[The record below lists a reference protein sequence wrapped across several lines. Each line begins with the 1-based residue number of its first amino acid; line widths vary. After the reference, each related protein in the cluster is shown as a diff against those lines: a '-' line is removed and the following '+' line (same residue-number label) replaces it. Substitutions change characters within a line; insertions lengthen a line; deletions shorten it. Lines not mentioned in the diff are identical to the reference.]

1 MISHKEMLKELHF
14 NSKIVFLTILLVVF
28 IIFFTGCK
36 KQRQKAEAKS
46 IVKEWIGKEIKF
58 PDNFQCNLSGEDTSY
73 MLCADLIESEF
84 KILLY
89 VDSTGCTNCKLQ
101 LMEWNNLINE
111 INCIQGNKLS
121 FLFFLHPKDI
131 TELRLILQR
140 NDLRHPVF
148 IDTKDEI
155 NLLNK
160 FPKQSDYQCFLLNK
174 DNKVL
179 MIGNPVQNT
188 KILELYKKQIGLSD
202 TD

>member
-1 MISHKEMLKELHF
+1 MIKKTHF

-28 IIFFTGCK
+28 IFSFTRCT
-36 KQRQKAEAKS
+36 KQRQKAEAKF

-58 PDNFQCNLSGEDTSY
+58 PDNFQCNLSGKDTSY
-73 MLCADLIESEF
+73 LLCADLIESEF

-101 LMEWNNLINE
+101 LMEWNVLINE
-111 INCIQGNKLS
+111 INYIQGNKLS

-131 TELRLILQR
+131 TELQLLLQM
-140 NDLRHPVF
+140 NDFRYPVF

-155 NLLNK
+155 NLMNK
-160 FPKQSDYQCFLLNK
+160 FAKQSDYQCFLLDK

-188 KILELYKKQIGLSD
+188 KILELYKKQIGLST

>member
-1 MISHKEMLKELHF
+1 MIKKIHL

-28 IIFFTGCK
+28 IFSFTRCT
-36 KQRQKAEAKS
+36 KQRRKAEAKS

-58 PDNFQCNLSGEDTSY
+58 PDNFQCNLSGKDTSY
-73 MLCADLIESEF
+73 LLCADLIESEY

-101 LMEWNNLINE
+101 LMEWNVLINE
-111 INCIQGNKLS
+111 INSIQGNKLS

-131 TELRLILQR
+131 TELHLLLQK
-140 NDLRHPVF
+140 NDFRYPVF

-155 NLLNK
+155 NDMNK
-160 FPKQSDYQCFLLNK
+160 FAKQSDFQCFLLDK

-188 KILELYKKQIGLSD
+188 KILELYKKLIGLNN